1 MQTDSFIN
9 YTQLLVITGCNGIII
24 SRYYLSKLF
33 CLNYHQPVGSSPN
46 KSLRLYFHRYF
57 SPSSPFRV
65 SAPHQDTRSSVPGAT
80 KGREKERHFN
90 RLDKQQSRKARRRK
104 KRRRIRRT
112 WSKRIYIKATGAQL
126 RDVISFLNI
135 RRDSCV
141 CHKSSARET
150 TDKNIRA
157 RHKRT
162 TSKTNTVLSLIH
174 VINWIH

>member
-1 MQTDSFIN
+1 MLKLSSAGRIITKQVST
-9 YTQLLVITGCNGIII
+9 LVFPSILFSIVTV
-24 SRYYLSKLF
+24 SRLS
-33 CLNYHQPVGSSPN
+33 
-46 KSLRLYFHRYF
+46 
-57 SPSSPFRV
+57 
-65 SAPHQDTRSSVPGAT
+65 SAPRHPKLRPRSH
-80 KGREKERHFN
+80 KREREREAF
-90 RLDKQQSRKARRRK
+90 KPIGQAAKPQSAKKK